1 MLLSWHVLSP
11 SLILLWICSTRAL
24 CPETCSCRQNDK
36 GQRKVSC
43 NKGSMTTIPVSEMN
57 PDMEVL
63 EISAP
68 ENNHNTLSIGPILQ
82 AFKQLQE
89 VSIRR
94 SNVLQ
99 ITMHAFWGVPAI
111 KILDLS
117 QNNISALFDHN
128 FRGLVNLLELNLDD
142 NKIERVQI
150 GAFKHLTELR
160 MLTMQRNSLS
170 VLVPR
175 IFSKLGKL
183 HVLKLN
189 ENKLSDIDPDV
200 FRDIPVSLQW
210 NNNS

>member
-1 MLLSWHVLSP
+1 M
-11 SLILLWICSTRAL
+11 
-24 CPETCSCRQNDK
+24 
-36 GQRKVSC
+36 SC
-43 NKGSMTTIPVSEMN
+43 NKGGMTSIPVSEMN

-68 ENNHNTLSIGPILQ
+68 ANNHNTLTVGPVLQ

-111 KILDLS
+111 KVLDLS
-117 QNNISALFDHN
+117 QNNITAVFDHN
-128 FRGLVNLLELNLDD
+128 FRGLVNLIELNLDD
-142 NKIERVQI
+142 NRIERVQV
-150 GAFKHLTELR
+150 GAFKHLTELKV
-160 MLTMQRNSLS
+160 LSLQRNSLS

-189 ENKLSDIDPDV
+189 ENILSDIDPDV
-200 FRDIPVSLQW
+200 FKDIPVSCNYYCYFLFYLFI
-210 NNNS
+210 NSKWPPQ